1 MVELCVENVGS
12 RNIRIF
18 MEEMGGTMGSRLLG
32 DDEQF
37 KGTQITIKTVD

>member
-1 MVELCVENVGS
+1 MVELCVKMHVGS

-18 MEEMGGTMGSRLLG
+18 MEEMGRTMGSRLLG

-37 KGTQITIKTVD
+37 KGT